1 MDKQFRKIAVVIW
14 LAFAFLLVQSGRTAF
29 SARNEL
35 ELRVPESIGLGEEL
49 RAMVDTLEADIA
61 RRSSHELVLARNPL
75 DLNTVLR
82 VKNVRT
88 VRELAEQRNVMR
100 LSCTIVSDSRKA
112 AIVKYQ
118 GKSHVLTEGDT
129 IGGKAVTRIDNKQV
143 ILIHDGQRTVL
154 TNRPAPRMERIR
166 DTRRDEPEIAL

>member
-1 MDKQFRKIAVVIW
+1 MVIW

>member
-1 MDKQFRKIAVVIW
+1 MVIW

-143 ILIHDGQRTVL
+143 VLIHDGQRTVL